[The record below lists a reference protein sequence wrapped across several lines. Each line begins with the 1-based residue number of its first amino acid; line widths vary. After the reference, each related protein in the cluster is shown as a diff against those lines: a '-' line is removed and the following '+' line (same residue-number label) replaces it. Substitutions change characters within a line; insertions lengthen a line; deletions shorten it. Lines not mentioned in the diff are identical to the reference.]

1 MSPLDC
7 HPARSVK
14 SRRGCEPESLLKIYF
29 QRWSEA
35 SAARYLLLAR
45 PDRKRVST
53 RPGPFSFF
61 LRQSPVIR
69 FLENPATRYRA
80 ELMAH
85 ARQTARPAKSLYR
98 LLTRDRIDWIAVQE
112 TILKLV
118 IETQRLSQVVDLAM
132 QEVVE

>member
-1 MSPLDC
+1 
-7 HPARSVK
+7 
-14 SRRGCEPESLLKIYF
+14 
-29 QRWSEA
+29 
-35 SAARYLLLAR
+35 
-45 PDRKRVST
+45 
-53 RPGPFSFF
+53 
-61 LRQSPVIR
+61 
-69 FLENPATRYRA
+69 
-80 ELMAH
+80 MAH